1 MPGPTLSPAEIA
13 QLQKEKAKAESA
25 AATYAAAV
33 AGQQQRAAE
42 LAVADGAF
50 KKFFDYYNN
59 DIIGKYDLERRW
71 INGYTLTSPVTEAD
85 IINCANLGGGRL
97 QPALPAT
104 DVIRISQF
112 DGTPSTTD
120 PDNELQHITD
130 QAPKETVLVSGY
142 GGTAPALT
150 VVTDST
156 LSAAS
161 TTLTLTDPAATF
173 SLTPGNVYVVK
184 HTGTI
189 AVFKVLTFVMQTSPV
204 PPPYVANLTIQM
216 IVPPTG
222 TIPTGKTIDVFTG
235 FNNTERTNKTATVEP
250 LYQPLMDYL
259 ILDLQTHINTKRIPV
274 LNNQL
279 AAIAANQDP
288 DGAAQL
294 LAASGNVNASKTFLT
309 NYLVTTD
316 ISNTGLASL
325 ASERASRTTQANT
338 RVGQIIANYTGQSKN
353 YYNERYNAAN
363 NRANTSRGS
372 LRLQK
377 NAEQVASQS
386 QGFADTLTAQAG
398 AIGDILP

>member
-1 MPGPTLSPAEIA
+1 MPLPTLSPAEIA
-13 QLQKEKAKAESA
+13 QLTKEKAKAEAA
-25 AATYAAAV
+25 AATFTNAIAA
-33 AGQQQRAAE
+33 QQARAAE
-42 LAVADGAF
+42 LAVVDGAF
-50 KKFFDYYNN
+50 KKFFDYYDAN
-59 DIIGKYDLERRW
+59 IIGKYDLEQRW
-71 INGYTLTSPVTEAD
+71 INGRVLTSPVTEAD
-85 IINCANLGGGRL
+85 IISCANLAGGRL

-104 DVIRISQF
+104 DVVRIAQF

-142 GGTAPALT
+142 GGVAPAIT

-156 LSAAS
+156 LSASS

-173 SLTPGNVYVVK
+173 NLVVGNSYVVK

-189 AVFKVLTFVMQTSPV
+189 AVFKVLSFVMQVTPA
-204 PPPYVANLTIQM
+204 PPPYIANLTIQM

-222 TIPTGKTIDVFTG
+222 TIPVGKTIDVFTG

-250 LYQPLMDYL
+250 LYQPLMNYL
-259 ILDLQTHINTKRIPV
+259 ILDLQTQINKRITV

-279 AAIAANQDP
+279 PAIAANEDP
-288 DGAAQL
+288 DGVITLGMATA
-294 LAASGNVNASKTFLT
+294 NVNASKTFLT
-309 NYLVTTD
+309 NYLITTD

-325 ASERASRTTQANT
+325 ASERGTRTTQANT
-338 RVGQIIANYTGQSKN
+338 RVSQINAAYTGQTKN

-372 LRLQK
+372 LRVQK
-377 NAEQVASQS
+377 NAEQVAGSS
-386 QGFADTLTAQAG
+386 AGFAATLGDQAG